1 MPGTQVSLW
10 APITE
15 CGGDQNLAIV
25 KGFLMFNDQKSVQ
38 IQRHYE
44 SEEIPAEPTRV
55 ALCEFTKPEP
65 FWCALCLVGH
75 NTNRC
80 CWKHLSSDPWLLDL
94 INCGVF
100 TVNTKFSA
108 LMRS

>member
-25 KGFLMFNDQKSVQ
+25 KGFLMVNDQKSVQ

-55 ALCEFTKPEP
+55 ALYEFTKPEP
-65 FWCALCLVGH
+65 LGCALCLVG
-75 NTNRC
+75 NTSVQIPGY
-80 CWKHLSSDPWLLDL
+80 WILL
-94 INCGVF
+94 IVVF
-100 TVNTKFSA
+100 
-108 LMRS
+108 LL